1 MALKGNLKD
10 FSPTQLLNLVSV
22 AKRTGTLSIRR
33 SGGENAELAFNK
45 GKLVAATLGSGD
57 GSLASI
63 LAGAGILK
71 PKQAEA
77 IRDRGKKT
85 GDKQLGLL
93 LINAGYVTQADI
105 IQSIKQYVLKAV
117 YEFTAWPEGAFLFET
132 DVLPSDDRITVPVDL
147 ENVIIEAARRHRDIQ
162 QMIEEIPNLDMALKF
177 PDNPDAK
184 LKRVNLSPEE
194 WRVISYVKPTNT
206 IRMIAKANKMNDEQI
221 RRIVYGLREAGLV
234 EIVRAQGERPV
245 VQPTFSS
252 SLIRRIISTVQEL

>member
-22 AKRTGTLSIRR
+22 AKRTGTLTIQRT
-33 SGGENAELAFNK
+33 GGEQAELSFSK
-45 GKLVAATLGSGD
+45 GKLIAATLGDGD
-57 GSLASI
+57 GSLAAV
-63 LAGAGILK
+63 LATAGVLK
-71 PKQAEA
+71 PKQAAA

-105 IQSIKQYVLKAV
+105 VQSIKQHVLRAV

-132 DVLPSDDRITVPVDL
+132 DRIPGDDRITVPVDL
-147 ENVIIEAARRHRDIQ
+147 ENVIIEAARRHRDMQ
-162 QMIEEIPNLDMALKF
+162 QMIEEIPNLDMSLKF
-177 PDNPDAK
+177 PDDPDAK
-184 LKRVNLSPEE
+184 LKRVNLSSEE

-206 IRMIAKANKMNDEQI
+206 IRMVAKANNMNDDQI

-234 EIVRAQGERPV
+234 EIVRPQGERPAV
-245 VQPTFSS
+245 SPNFSS
-252 SLIRRIISTVQEL
+252 SLIKRIISTVQDL

>member
-22 AKRTGTLSIRR
+22 AKRTGTLLVRR
-33 SGGENAELAFNK
+33 TGGVEAELAFSK
-45 GKLVAATLGSGD
+45 GKLISATLGHGD
-57 GSLASI
+57 GSLASV
-63 LAGAGILK
+63 LASAGILK

-77 IRDRGKKT
+77 IRDRSKKT

-105 IQSIKQYVLKAV
+105 IQSIKTHVLKTV
-117 YEFTAWPEGAFLFET
+117 YEFTAWPEGAFMFET
-132 DVLPSDDRITVPVDL
+132 DRLPGDDRITVPVDL
-147 ENVIIEAARRHRDIQ
+147 ENVIIEAARRHRDLQ

-206 IRMIAKANKMNDEQI
+206 ITMIAKANSMNDEQI

-234 EIVRAQGERPV
+234 EIVRSQGDRPV
-245 VQPTFSS
+245 VSPTFSS
-252 SLIRRIISTVQEL
+252 SLIKRIISTVQEL